1 MTNDIEVARVTYV
14 TQFCVSVSF
23 SRPGHIR
30 DPILCICVYLC
41 ICDPETKFHKNT
53 QRDPRDPVTPPKKI
67 PKKKPCDPRDQRDPV
82 TQKQNSTKKH
92 NVIHVTSVT
101 LCPLIV
107 ARVTYVT
114 QFCVSVCIRVSVTYI
129 SDVKEYNVTT

>member
-1 MTNDIEVARVTYV
+1 MYLFPLVARVTYV

-30 DPILCICVYLC
+30 DPILCL
-41 ICDPETKFHKNT
+41 CDPETKFTKNT
-53 QRDPRDPVTPPKKI
+53 QRDPRDPVTQKQNFPE
-67 PKKKPCDPRDQRDPV
+67 KKPRDPRDQRDPV

-101 LCPLIV
+101 LCPLV

-114 QFCVSVCIRVSVTYI
+114 KFCVSVCICVL
-129 SDVKEYNVTT
+129 